1 MKEYKLLF
9 LNTRIRFSKQTDLN
23 DAAKIINEQVEQGW
37 EFVQISP
44 CAGSVTN
51 AMTGVFCREKPTEA
65 KE

>member
-9 LNTRIRFSKQTDLN
+9 LNTRLRFSKQSDLN

-37 EFVQISP
+37 ELVSVVP
-44 CAGSVTN
+44 CAGSLTN
-51 AMTGVFCREKPTEA
+51 AMTGVFCREKPTET